1 MFVSK
6 HLSPRSASSSEQNPI
21 EQPEPQGADFNSL
34 LNDLRSIIGMGR
46 GRAAAAIN
54 SEMVATYWQ
63 IGERIVR
70 EEQDGALRAAYGE
83 RALERLAHVLST
95 EFGRGFNER
104 SLRNMRQFYMAYPI
118 RSTLRTE
125 LTWSQYRTLMR
136 LPDPDQRDFYARL
149 AISGCWSS
157 RELERQ
163 IGSMLYERAALSRRS
178 DQLAA
183 ELPDKGDA
191 LVPYDATFRDPY
203 ILDFLGL
210 QDTYSERDLE
220 AALIH
225 NIERSLLELGSD
237 FCFMGRQRRLTVG
250 DEDYYVDLVFY
261 HRGLRCLV
269 LVDLKIGP
277 FSPADAAQMKLYL
290 NWVRLHDKRQGE
302 ADPIGLILCGS
313 KNEQVVELLL
323 SDPANSIDERIRVSQ
338 YLLLNSEEAIKERLA
353 LISEAYEQ
361 GHHTLSYNDTGAG
374 STED

>member
-1 MFVSK
+1 MSDD
-6 HLSPRSASSSEQNPI
+6 LPMSSTSSAIDAYTDGEKQTESS
-21 EQPEPQGADFNSL
+21 GADFDTL
-34 LNDLRSIIGMGR
+34 LNDLRVIIGTGR

-70 EEQDGALRAAYGE
+70 DEQNGALRAGYGE
-83 RALERLAHVLST
+83 RALERLGRALST
-95 EFGRGFNER
+95 EFGRGFAEG
-104 SLRNMRQFYMAYPI
+104 SLRNMRQFYLTYPN
-118 RSTLRTE
+118 RSAVRSE
-125 LTWSQYRTLMR
+125 LGWTHYRTLMR
-136 LPDPDQRDFYARL
+136 LPDSNQRDFYARM
-149 AISGCWSS
+149 AISGRWSS

-163 IGSMLYERAALSRRS
+163 IGSMLYERATLSRRA
-178 DQLAA
+178 DLLAA
-183 ELPDKGDA
+183 DLPAKDSA
-191 LVPYDATFRDPY
+191 PAQYDATFRDPY

-210 QDTYSERDLE
+210 QDAYSERDLE
-220 AALIH
+220 AALIR
-225 NIERSLLELGSD
+225 NIERFLLELGSD
-237 FCFMGRQRRLTVG
+237 FCFMGRQRRLTIG
-250 DEDYYVDLVFY
+250 GEDYYVDLVFY

-290 NWVRLHDKRQGE
+290 NWARLYDRREGE

-323 SDPANSIDERIRVSQ
+323 SDPANSIDDRIRVSQ

-361 GHHTLSYNDTGAG
+361 GSGRLSPADK
-374 STED
+374 DP

>member
-1 MFVSK
+1 MSRN
-6 HLSPRSASSSEQNPI
+6 LSERSADISEQKPP
-21 EQPEPQGADFNSL
+21 EQPEHSASQVSDLDTL
-34 LNDLRSIIGMGR
+34 LDDLRAIISAGR

-54 SEMVATYWQ
+54 SEMVGTYWQ

-70 EEQDGALRAAYGE
+70 EEQNGALRAAYGE
-83 RALERLAHVLST
+83 RALERLGQVLST
-95 EFGRGFNER
+95 EFGRGFAVS
-104 SLRNMRQFYMAYPI
+104 SLRNMRQFYLTYSN
-118 RSTLRTE
+118 RSALRSE
-125 LTWSQYRTLMR
+125 LAWTHYRTLMR
-136 LPDPDQRDFYARL
+136 LPDSDQRDFYAKL
-149 AISGCWSS
+149 AISGRWSS

-163 IGSMLYERAALSRRS
+163 IGSMLYERAALSRRP
-178 DQLAA
+178 DQLAT
-183 ELPDKGDA
+183 ELPAKGNA
-191 LVPYDATFRDPY
+191 LAPHDATFRDPY

-210 QDTYSERDLE
+210 RDTYSERDLE
-220 AALIH
+220 AALIS
-225 NIERSLLELGSD
+225 NIERFLLELGSD

-261 HRGLRCLV
+261 HRALRCLV

-290 NWVRLHDKRQGE
+290 NWVRLHDKREGE
-302 ADPIGLILCGS
+302 EDPIGLILCGS

-361 GHHTLSYNDTGAG
+361 GSELLS
-374 STED
+374 SEDEVPSPD